1 MRSRNADTAEK
12 VKALTDKLETGV
24 KAVFESEQYKAY
36 MKAMAKFHRYSFNN
50 VMLILMQ
57 CPNATA
63 VAGFNTWK
71 KQFGR
76 TVKKGESGIQI
87 LAPVPYKRIVESVKL
102 DPPKR

>member
-50 VMLILMQ
+50 VMTYAQALRRLCMG
-57 CPNATA
+57 TA
-63 VAGFNTWK
+63 
-71 KQFGR
+71 
-76 TVKKGESGIQI
+76 E
-87 LAPVPYKRIVESVKL
+87 
-102 DPPKR
+102 

>member
-71 KQFGR
+71 AVHIYG
-76 TVKKGESGIQI
+76 TVSPAACSICRGD
-87 LAPVPYKRIVESVKL
+87 YKRNRQSL
-102 DPPKR
+102 YTQLCGRLP